1 MKFKLSTLALT
12 ALLALG
18 AGVVHAQDDEPA
30 AEKAA
35 VDDSGTAAEKAAAR
49 AARIARKRAFLVAR
63 RAAMA
68 RAKTVVPPPADPAIA
83 PQPEA
88 LAKPT
93 PVDTVA
99 PIDAGAPVDTLPAIA
114 PVNAATEHGGMAA
127 GHGHEDNAD
136 PGAAHGAAAPGAGHD
151 THGEAQGTHGE
162 GHGEH
167 AGFSGKTFALQLINF
182 GVLLFILIWFG
193 GRAMNKSLRAR
204 HEQIKADINEAARL
218 HAEAAQKFKAQ
229 DQRVVDLEKE
239 IAALRASLRQDAE
252 REQARLLEGAQE
264 RAKKIQDEMRF
275 QLNQQ
280 VKEAELLLRAEVAS
294 ASVKLAEELVR
305 KSMNTDDER
314 RLAQEFVAGFE
325 GPSGPG
331 GAVG

>member
-1 MKFKLSTLALT
+1 VKPKLTTFAMA

-18 AGVVHAQDDEPA
+18 AGVVHAQVVYAQDDEPA
-30 AEKAA
+30 AERSA
-35 VDDSGTAAEKAAAR
+35 VDDTGTAADKAAAR
-49 AARIARKRAFLVAR
+49 AARIARKRAFIVAR

-68 RAKTVVPPPADPAIA
+68 RAKIVVPPPPAIA

-88 LAKPT
+88 LAKPVL
-93 PVDTVA
+93 VDRAA
-99 PIDAGAPVDTLPAIA
+99 PIDAEAPVDTLPAIA
-114 PVNAATEHGGMAA
+114 PVNEASAPEPEGMAA
-127 GHGHEDNAD
+127 GHGHEG
-136 PGAAHGAAAPGAGHD
+136 PGKA
-151 THGEAQGTHGE
+151 HGE
-162 GHGEH
+162 GDAEHLADHGEH
-167 AGFSGKTFALQLINF
+167 TGFSTKTFTLQLLNF

-204 HEQIKADINEAARL
+204 HEQLKGDINEAARL
-218 HAEAAQKFKAQ
+218 RDEAAQKFKAQ
-229 DQRVVDLEKE
+229 DQRVADLEKE
-239 IAALRASLRQDAE
+239 IAVLRASLRQDAE
-252 REQARLLEGAQE
+252 REQARLIEGAQE

-314 RLAQEFVAGFE
+314 RLAQEFVAGFD
-325 GPSGPG
+325 GPTGPG

>member
-1 MKFKLSTLALT
+1 MKFKLTTFALT

-18 AGVVHAQDDEPA
+18 AGVVHAQDEEPA

-35 VDDSGTAAEKAAAR
+35 SADTGTAAEKAAAR
-49 AARIARKRAFLVAR
+49 AARIARKRAFIVAR

-68 RAKTVVPPPADPAIA
+68 RAQIVVPPPAEPAIA

-88 LAKPT
+88 LAKPI
-93 PVDTVA
+93 PVDKAAPSDAEA
-99 PIDAGAPVDTLPAIA
+99 PIDTLPAIA
-114 PVNAATEHGGMAA
+114 PVNEATAPEHERTAV
-127 GHGHEDNAD
+127 GHGHEAS
-136 PGAAHGAAAPGAGHD
+136 AQPGAGHE
-151 THGEAQGTHGE
+151 GQAAHGE
-162 GHGEH
+162 GDAEHLADHGEH
-167 AGFSGKTFALQLINF
+167 AGFSATTFALQLLNF

-204 HEQIKADINEAARL
+204 HDQLKGDINEAARL
-218 HAEAAQKFKAQ
+218 RDEAAQKFKAQ
-229 DQRVVDLEKE
+229 DQRVADLEKE

-252 REQARLLEGAQE
+252 RERARLLEGAQE
-264 RAKKIQDEMRF
+264 RAKKIQDEMGF

-280 VKEAELLLRAEVAS
+280 VKEAEMLLRAEVAS

-314 RLAQEFVAGFE
+314 RLAQEFVAGFA
-325 GPSGPG
+325 GPSGTEG
-331 GAVG
+331 TVG